1 MVMVA
6 EIGAVPVLVAVNAG
20 TLPVPLAARPI
31 AVLLLDHAKVVP
43 LVVELRVVSV
53 ELILLQNTWFATV
66 LTVGAVVVLTVI
78 V

>member
-6 EIGAVPVLVAVNAG
+6 EIGAEVELVAVNAG

-43 LVVELRVVSV
+43 LTVVELKTVMFDGDPLHSV
-53 ELILLQNTWFATV
+53 
-66 LTVGAVVVLTVI
+66 
-78 V
+78 